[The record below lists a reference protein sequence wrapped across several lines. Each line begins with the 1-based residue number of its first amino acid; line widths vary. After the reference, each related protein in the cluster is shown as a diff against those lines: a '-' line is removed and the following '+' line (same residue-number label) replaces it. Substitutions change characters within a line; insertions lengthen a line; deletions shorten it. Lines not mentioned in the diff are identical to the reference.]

1 MDWQLDAA
9 EARVLGSLLEKEITT
24 PDYYPLSLNA
34 LVNACNQKSNRDP
47 VMTLEEQDVVR
58 ALDALRLKQLVLVS
72 ADGGRV
78 PKYRHIL
85 AEGMQLLAPELA
97 LLSELLL
104 RGPQTLGEL
113 RTRAERMSPFSDLQA
128 VEEVLRE
135 LIERE
140 EPLVTRMARQAN
152 RKEARYAQLFSGEPE
167 ASAEEKT
174 PPPEAAR
181 QRVMAENDRISRIE
195 GELASLREEVAGL
208 RLVVEE
214 FKRQF
219 E

>member
-1 MDWQLDAA
+1 
-9 EARVLGSLLEKEITT
+9 
-24 PDYYPLSLNA
+24 
-34 LVNACNQKSNRDP
+34 
-47 VMTLEEQDVVR
+47 
-58 ALDALRLKQLVLVS
+58 
-72 ADGGRV
+72 
-78 PKYRHIL
+78 
-85 AEGMQLLAPELA
+85 
-97 LLSELLL
+97 
-104 RGPQTLGEL
+104 
-113 RTRAERMSPFSDLQA
+113 MSPFSDLQA

-152 RKEARYAQLFSGEPE
+152 RKEARYAHLFSGEPE

-174 PPPEAAR
+174 AHPEAAR
-181 QRVMAENDRISRIE
+181 QRVMAENDRISRME
-195 GELASLREEVAGL
+195 SELASLREEVAGL